1 MAQKK
6 TKSIYTCSQCG
17 YQSPKWMGKCPDCQQ
32 WNSFLEE
39 AVPTGRAHAHRSV
52 TGPAPE
58 VLRLDEISSCTEKR
72 QQCGI
77 TELDRVL
84 GGGIV
89 PGSFTLIG
97 GDPGIGKSTLLL
109 QAVAQLGKVGKALY
123 VTAEESC
130 LQVKL
135 RAERLDVQPQELYLL
150 AETSL
155 DSILKKVDELDPDY
169 LVIDSIQTI
178 FTSQIESAPGSV
190 SQVREC
196 ASQLMQ
202 RAKQSELPTFI
213 VGHVT
218 KDGSIAG
225 PRVLEH
231 LVDTVLYF
239 EGDPGHPYRILRAV
253 KNRFGSTN
261 EIGVFEMSDRGLR
274 EVKNPSE
281 IFLAERA
288 EDAAGSVVITS
299 LEGSRPILVELQA
312 LVSSAPYGTARRTAM
327 GIDHNRVSLL
337 VAVLEKKVG
346 MSLLSHD
353 IFINVAGG
361 VKIDEPAADLGIL
374 ASLASSHLN
383 KVIPRRT
390 IVFGEVGLAGEIRAV
405 SRPELRVQEA
415 ARLGFERCI
424 LPAGNLKNLETP
436 AGLTLLAVRTVQDA
450 LDLLFD

>member
-6 TKSIYTCSQCG
+6 TKSIFTCSQCG

-39 AVPTGRAHAHRSV
+39 SVPTGRGQAHRSV
-52 TGPAPE
+52 SGPAPQI
-58 VLRLDEISSCTEKR
+58 LRLDEISSCAEKR

-77 TELDRVL
+77 SELDRVL

-109 QAVAQLGKVGKALY
+109 QAVAQLGQVGKALY

-135 RAERLDVQPQELYLL
+135 RAERLDVQPQDLFLL
-150 AETSL
+150 AETAL
-155 DSILKKVDELDPDY
+155 DSILKKVDELNPDY

-202 RAKQSELPTFI
+202 LAKQSDLPTFI

-337 VAVLEKKVG
+337 VAVLEKKAG
-346 MSLLSHD
+346 ISLLSHD

-374 ASLASSHLN
+374 AALASSHLN
-383 KVIPRRT
+383 KIVPRRT

-424 LPAGNLKNLETP
+424 LPAGNLKNLEPP
-436 AGLTLLAVRTVQDA
+436 AGLTLQAVQTVQQT